1 MDAMR
6 RYNRAEVNGRTTH
19 LDRERPIVA
28 ASGATSM
35 GSAVNTV
42 VHTHT
47 QQSEKRVVDR
57 VGLYSFLS
65 LFYVLLAPYV
75 RNTPDDQFQVP
86 LNRPGAT
93 RLRYGHMTFGGLLTE
108 L

>member
-19 LDRERPIVA
+19 LDIERPIVA
-28 ASGATSM
+28 ASGVTSM

-47 QQSEKRVVDR
+47 HSSERK
-57 VGLYSFLS
+57 
-65 LFYVLLAPYV
+65 
-75 RNTPDDQFQVP
+75 
-86 LNRPGAT
+86 
-93 RLRYGHMTFGGLLTE
+93 E
-108 L
+108 